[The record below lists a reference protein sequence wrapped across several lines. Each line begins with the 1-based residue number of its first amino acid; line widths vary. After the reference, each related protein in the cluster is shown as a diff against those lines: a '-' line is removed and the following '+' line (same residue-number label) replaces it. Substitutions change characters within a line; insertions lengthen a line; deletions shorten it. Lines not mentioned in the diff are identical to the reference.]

1 MNSITRTMEVT
12 VEFTGKL
19 KNDKRK
25 QNLVMNRFL
34 KQRSLLVDILNNGI
48 LDALNT
54 EFDTTHEWYEGI
66 YYDKEYLKFM
76 QEGQQ
81 KWADIVNKHAD
92 PDIGVELFID
102 EEGAIYGKT
111 TKYWSRIPEEIHMY
125 IGE

>member
-54 EFDTTHEWYEGI
+54 EFDATHEWYEGI
-66 YYDKEYLKFM
+66 YYDEEYLKFM

-102 EEGAIYGKT
+102 EEGDIYGKT
-111 TKYWSRIPEEIHMY
+111 TTYWSDIPEEVHMY
-125 IGE
+125 IV